1 MKTQIWD
8 LARVT
13 VTLHLQHLDLQQP
26 LLLILEGGESIL
38 IFQREGLV
46 QV

>member
-13 VTLHLQHLDLQQP
+13 VTLHQHLDLQQP

-38 IFQREGLV
+38 IFQRKGLV